1 MRLGIWSNSTQNIC
15 YGPFQIEYSTYST
28 PLWQS
33 KIYNLTGMLRDILV
47 HKLEKMSLQMHR
59 GQRDFQRMEK
69 LEGHV
74 MSCSECD
81 CFHLQESC
89 VM

>member
-47 HKLEKMSLQMHR
+47 DKLEKMSL
-59 GQRDFQRMEK
+59 
-69 LEGHV
+69 
-74 MSCSECD
+74 
-81 CFHLQESC
+81 
-89 VM
+89 